1 MTRTDAELTT
11 LYHSF
16 FLIEYVKQLNDIKI
30 LRRMPTNKLKIDI
43 IESGLKI
50 FILETCTKSI
60 DVEMGGNFVIT
71 TSDGSRYYAVFRSY
85 DARIFVAV
93 STLPTMSFSKKLFE
107 LIGYEQHQNISLI
120 LLALCEIPIFPAAGL
135 QYNFEFTVGN
145 AALNFSA
152 IEQIEDIDMDLII
165 VSIMSPIMLV
175 KVWESIV
182 LERKVLVISTTD
194 SIITACCEYFR
205 RMAIPLVMVNTF
217 VPLLPIELIDVVDA
231 PFPYLLG
238 ANTTILNESKVDL
251 SSTVIVDLDTRTVI
265 QPSNIDQNRYS
276 CAPPH
281 LIGKL
286 LQEVNKIMLEPIGVW
301 FNRPANSSFWT
312 TNNNNNPFINPISP
326 ESIVSRAT
334 KVLEVFIKTNLSLIS
349 ARYCSIRA
357 FFRRLEY
364 STDDS
369 YIDGEKGL
377 TRKVY
382 TTMGYSCNKG
392 VYSGFMQLSRDR
404 FDEDYKQHFIPC
416 WVEMDEC
423 IFAAYE
429 YADDLPLLYIPN
441 SDIESISPSA
451 LEPEGHVFEIVL
463 KDQTMYRFTAT
474 DTDARQQWIAKMED
488 LKKTLKMRFDL
499 AHGNHT
505 NISGDTNAMTP
516 TVEIMSLIKPINVVN
531 DHHHHHANNFRH
543 QQQQQQQHGSP
554 SHSYILGLP
563 VNRDSVHLTTKA
575 AEDEDS
581 KLLNNV
587 QKNDENECYFRYF
600 FNKTQM
606 MTSLH
611 AQMDCLEFDK
621 ILKELNFTSKML
633 VSSCFESQMSKYL
646 WTVGTIRGI
655 LDQIKK
661 DFPAVDANIDTDNNN
676 NKSNNSNKNN
686 KSKSNCNTN
695 GSNNDNMVLN
705 FENNLKSSDDD
716 KKIKNI
722 KNIKNIDNEDISM
735 QPTSTT
741 KITTTIT
748 IATNNDSA
756 ATNVASTTTTIV
768 ASIVE
773 NNAVLANSKKMIF
786 VFII

>member
-1 MTRTDAELTT
+1 
-11 LYHSF
+11 
-16 FLIEYVKQLNDIKI
+16 
-30 LRRMPTNKLKIDI
+30 
-43 IESGLKI
+43 
-50 FILETCTKSI
+50 
-60 DVEMGGNFVIT
+60 
-71 TSDGSRYYAVFRSY
+71 
-85 DARIFVAV
+85 
-93 STLPTMSFSKKLFE
+93 
-107 LIGYEQHQNISLI
+107 
-120 LLALCEIPIFPAAGL
+120 
-135 QYNFEFTVGN
+135 
-145 AALNFSA
+145 
-152 IEQIEDIDMDLII
+152 
-165 VSIMSPIMLV
+165 
-175 KVWESIV
+175 
-182 LERKVLVISTTD
+182 
-194 SIITACCEYFR
+194 
-205 RMAIPLVMVNTF
+205 
-217 VPLLPIELIDVVDA
+217 
-231 PFPYLLG
+231 
-238 ANTTILNESKVDL
+238 
-251 SSTVIVDLDTRTVI
+251 
-265 QPSNIDQNRYS
+265 
-276 CAPPH
+276 
-281 LIGKL
+281 
-286 LQEVNKIMLEPIGVW
+286 
-301 FNRPANSSFWT
+301 
-312 TNNNNNPFINPISP
+312 
-326 ESIVSRAT
+326 
-334 KVLEVFIKTNLSLIS
+334 
-349 ARYCSIRA
+349 
-357 FFRRLEY
+357 
-364 STDDS
+364 
-369 YIDGEKGL
+369 
-377 TRKVY
+377 
-382 TTMGYSCNKG
+382 
-392 VYSGFMQLSRDR
+392 
-404 FDEDYKQHFIPC
+404 
-416 WVEMDEC
+416 
-423 IFAAYE
+423 
-429 YADDLPLLYIPN
+429 
-441 SDIESISPSA
+441 

-516 TVEIMSLIKPINVVN
+516 TVEIMSLIKPINVIVN
-531 DHHHHHANNFRH
+531 NHHHHHANNFHHH
-543 QQQQQQQHGSP
+543 QQQQQHVEYGSP

-661 DFPAVDANIDTDNNN
+661 DFPAVDGNVDNDNNN

-686 KSKSNCNTN
+686 KNKSNSNNKNNKSKSNSNTN

-705 FENNLKSSDDD
+705 FENNLKASDDD
-716 KKIKNI
+716 KNN

-756 ATNVASTTTTIV
+756 VTNVASTTTTTIV

-773 NNAVLANSKKMIF
+773 NNAVLANSKKMMF